1 MSILSQK
8 NKIFGQIAAAKT
20 LTGGLPTLKNNS
32 SFPSINNNGDT
43 ITFLTDLIK
52 SLIGFQELQQVVS
65 NTIVHSLSEIEKD
78 IKIALKSE
86 LKSIVNC
93 GTNPSL
99 PNFLKSTGDGINLT
113 VNQIDFTG
121 LMLID
126 PNSDSGKLLYND
138 LKPNLINSTDFN
150 TFLYQTI
157 QNDGV
162 RESWGS
168 ATTKSNIIT
177 FQYNSVDVAH
187 IVPNNT
193 INIKAD
199 PSYDNMSLT
208 DLNNNYVD
216 SLSLFNAQNVL
227 TNVIDAIFGTV
238 ASVANKSIKQLEN
251 QAKINTI
258 VNKISKSDSK
268 DVINSNYFTFNNAEN
283 AANQAAAMA
292 RKNGT
297 KAITTTSTIHTSVNF
312 QSVVNMHNSLS
323 TATTTAAKSSIV
335 NSSLTQ
341 FGNDI
346 TKSAINIAD
355 NQAIK
360 LNFIQEIINNLIS
373 VMVNTIL
380 SPKIIALFVINFKII
395 YGPTA
400 TYTDAVDFLSKNK
413 NLIQTIIKSIGGQII
428 KLLLNLALKEI
439 EKLVSE
445 AVIKR
450 QIEKNSLSQSQ
461 LLSLFGVPQDVLRQ
475 IQNLL

>member
-1 MSILSQK
+1 
-8 NKIFGQIAAAKT
+8 
-20 LTGGLPTLKNNS
+20 
-32 SFPSINNNGDT
+32 
-43 ITFLTDLIK
+43 
-52 SLIGFQELQQVVS
+52 
-65 NTIVHSLSEIEKD
+65 
-78 IKIALKSE
+78 
-86 LKSIVNC
+86 
-93 GTNPSL
+93 
-99 PNFLKSTGDGINLT
+99 
-113 VNQIDFTG
+113 
-121 LMLID
+121 MLFRRN

-258 VNKISKSDSK
+258 VNKISNSYSK

-346 TKSAINIAD
+346 TNSSINIAD

-439 EKLVSE
+439 GELVSE